1 MPGPDADF
9 ATPTPGAVTVVVTVL
24 GDPRVERTIESLLR
38 QERTP
43 EEILVDDGGGSTRTV
58 AEITARWSARD
69 PRVRHLD
76 APGNIPESRNLA
88 LRVAR
93 GEFVAFL
100 DADEVAPAGWL
111 RAMLEPFTDPQV
123 GFAGGPTPALSGT
136 TRNIGARFYD
146 GFLRRFY
153 DRVARSSP
161 HALPMGNSIWRAAVF
176 RQVGLLDTT
185 LFRRA
190 ASEDQEIARRA
201 LGAGWKGVYVPE
213 GTVDHD
219 FSDLS
224 TLRLLRKQAMYA
236 EGGYVVWR
244 RHGSTYEA
252 SAGRVLPYVLL
263 PVLALVG
270 LVMLAI
276 PGFALAGTVLLTIG
290 AGGLLVLAAALT
302 AVGLRADRTY
312 PGLRF
317 NVLEIP
323 RRWATLLGAFRGWRH
338 YGASG
343 RKAPG
348 EGAAATG
355 PNKP

>member
-1 MPGPDADF
+1 MPQPGTDLPP
-9 ATPTPGAVTVVVTVL
+9 PTPGAVTVILTVL
-24 GDPRVERTIESLLR
+24 GDPRVERTLESLLHQAR
-38 QERTP
+38 MP
-43 EEILVDDGGGSTRTV
+43 EEVLVDDGGGSTRTV
-58 AEITARWSARD
+58 AEITARFSARD

-76 APGNIPESRNLA
+76 APGNIPESRNAA
-88 LRVAR
+88 LKVAR

-100 DADEVAPAGWL
+100 DADEVAPPGWL
-111 RAMLEPFTDPQV
+111 RAMLEPFAEPTV
-123 GFAGGPTPALSGT
+123 GFAGGPTPALAGT
-136 TRNIGARFYD
+136 ARTIGARFYD
-146 GFLRRFY
+146 GYLRRFY
-153 DRVARSSP
+153 DRIARNAP

-201 LGAGWKGVYVPE
+201 LEAGWKGVYVPE

-224 TLRLLRKQAMYA
+224 TLRLLRKQATYA

-252 SAGRVLPYVLL
+252 SPGRLLPYVVL
-263 PVLALVG
+263 PVLAVGG
-270 LVMLAI
+270 LVL
-276 PGFALAGTVLLTIG
+276 TVLPGLGVAGAILLAVG
-290 AGGLLVLAAALT
+290 AGGLVVLAAALT
-302 AVGLRADRTY
+302 AVGLRADRRY

-317 NVLEIP
+317 NALEIP

-343 RKAPG
+343 RKGPGDGSAAP
-348 EGAAATG
+348 AA
-355 PNKP
+355 NKP